1 MGQALAVF
9 TVPAR
14 RAVDTPGMR
23 IRRPLPSLVLVLAV
37 MLGAGHVAAQRQDGP
52 ASVPR
57 EIQSQPPRAGQ
68 PTSRAE
74 GDETIRNAVAA
85 VVIGALSER
94 FGDGPVAVRLDTV
107 VVEPASIRDRVVH
120 GEGRLQIGT
129 EDQDWLGFRYRT
141 LYDTFE
147 GSAAHPRLTLGS
159 TADDARTLVNDDALL
174 RALDV
179 ELAQRMAVEFEGQP
193 VRLSLD
199 TVTTVETGARFLRLD
214 GAGTADFGSEG
225 RTPARVDALYD
236 RRDKRWRHVGYELGP
251 SAAVG
256 DAAAPSP

>member
-1 MGQALAVF
+1 
-9 TVPAR
+9 
-14 RAVDTPGMR
+14 MR
-23 IRRPLPSLVLVLAV
+23 IRRPLPSLVLVLAATFAV
-37 MLGAGHVAAQRQDGP
+37 GHVAAQRQAAPVP
-52 ASVPR
+52 APAPQHIESRPL
-57 EIQSQPPRAGQ
+57 RASQ

-107 VVEPASIRDRVVH
+107 EVDATSIRDRLVH
-120 GEGRLQIGT
+120 GEGRMQIGSD
-129 EDQDWLGFRYRT
+129 EQDWLGFRYRT

-147 GSAAHPRLTLGS
+147 GSAANPRLTLGS
-159 TADDARTLVNDDALL
+159 IADDARMIPNDAALL
-174 RALDV
+174 QALDGEV
-179 ELAQRMAVEFEGQP
+179 ARRVAVEFAGQP
-193 VRLSLD
+193 VAVRLD

-225 RTPARVDALYD
+225 STPARVDALYN

-256 DAAAPSP
+256 EVAAQGAAP